1 MIVLPP
7 WAAPWAAST
16 AASTA
21 APPAGSVDGSVGDS
35 VDGSATLAAAAGS
48 PPLRP
53 TRDGARE
60 LLEEELRDS
69 RYDTADAGPIRRLVS
84 DVLAWLDDRLV
95 TLTGIDIPYGPVLLL
110 VLLAVAVVLVVLLVR
125 PRLQHASVEDRVLEE
140 EHGITAEELRGRSA
154 RRLAAGDPDAAFRDR
169 FRAIVRA
176 AEERDLL
183 PAGAGRTATEAAV
196 GLGTAFA
203 AQRGRLRVA
212 ADLFNLSRYGGR
224 PLSAQDCEELAAL
237 DAALQ
242 TSRPDDGAAS
252 SPAAQVVAPR

>member
-1 MIVLPP
+1 MTALPP
-7 WAAPWAAST
+7 WAALWAAP
-16 AASTA
+16 AA
-21 APPAGSVDGSVGDS
+21 APSSAS
-35 VDGSATLAAAAGS
+35 VDGSATLTAAADS

-69 RYDTADAGPIRRLVS
+69 RYDTADGGPIRRLIA
-84 DVLAWLDDRLV
+84 DALAWLDDRMI
-95 TLTGIDIPYGPVLLL
+95 TLTGVDIPYGPVLLL
-110 VLLAVAVVLVVLLVR
+110 VLLAVAIVLVLLLVR
-125 PRLQHASVEDRVLEE
+125 PRLRHASVEDRALEE
-140 EHGITAEELRGRSA
+140 EHGITAEELRDRAA

-169 FRAIVRA
+169 FRAIVRT

-196 GLGTAFA
+196 GLGAVFT
-203 AQRGRLRVA
+203 AQRGHLRVA

-224 PLSAQDCEELAAL
+224 PLSARDCEELAAL

-242 TSRPDDGAAS
+242 TSRPDDGAEPF
-252 SPAAQVVAPR
+252 PAVQMVAPR

>member
-1 MIVLPP
+1 MTALPP
-7 WAAPWAAST
+7 WAAPWAASVP
-16 AASTA
+16 
-21 APPAGSVDGSVGDS
+21 APPAVSVDGSVGGD
-35 VDGSATLAAAAGS
+35 ATPAAAAGS

-53 TRDGARE
+53 SRDGARE

-69 RYDTADAGPIRRLVS
+69 RYDTADAGPIRRLIG

-95 TLTGIDIPYGPVLLL
+95 TLTGVDIPYGPVLLL
-110 VLLAVAVVLVVLLVR
+110 VLLAVVVVLVVLLVR

-140 EHGITAEELRGRSA
+140 EHGITADELRDRSA
-154 RRLAAGDPDAAFRDR
+154 RRLAAGEPDAAFRDR

-176 AEERDLL
+176 AEERDLM

-196 GLGTAFA
+196 GLGTVFA

-242 TSRPDDGAAS
+242 TRRPDDGAES